1 MIPHDFEG
9 STHHFGPPKGMEDR
23 CGWLHV
29 FHNGTHAVSAWKP
42 TPEQIVAIMGGA
54 SVFLSVRSGSHEEF
68 VPGPDGGHV
77 VLRPIV
83 HPVFIGLEDETKAV
97 VEGDGAAT
105 W

>member
-1 MIPHDFEG
+1 MITHDFEG

-42 TPEQIVAIMGGA
+42 SPEDLARLNAGE
-54 SVFLSVRSGSHEEF
+54 SVFLSVRSGSTPEF
-68 VPGPDGGHV
+68 VPGEDGGHV
-77 VLRPIV
+77 ILHPVV
-83 HPVFIGLEDETKAV
+83 HPVFVGLEADTKSV
-97 VEGDGAAT
+97 VEGDGGKL